1 MSTSKFTQ
9 FIEDQKAQKGNANN
23 SHFNLEAEVNSGRKN
38 KKSNLESISKSEN
51 KTIAMKKHNY
61 SAGPCI
67 LPQEVFEKSAQAI
80 LNFNDS
86 GLSLLEIS
94 HRSKDFVAVM
104 EEARALVLELLG
116 LEGKGYQALFLA
128 GGASLEFLMV
138 PYNLMKENG
147 KAAYLDTG
155 VWASGAIKEAKHFG
169 ETVVV
174 ASSKE
179 ENYNHIPKNY
189 VVPEDAD
196 YFHCTSNNT
205 IFGTQMK
212 EFPNLTIPMVCD
224 MSSDIFSR
232 QMDFSKFDLIYAG
245 AQKNMG
251 PAGTTLI
258 VVKEEILGK
267 TGRPIPSMLDYEKH
281 IKAESMYN
289 TPPVFPIYASLL
301 TLQWLKNLGGIAA
314 IEKINNAKAALL
326 YAEIDR
332 NPLFKGTANAEDRS
346 NMNAC
351 FVLENEAHTETFDAL
366 WKAAGISGLPG
377 HRLAGGYRASMYNA
391 LPLESVQVLVDVMK
405 DLEHKI

>member
-1 MSTSKFTQ
+1 LPLKNLAYTLFKQIKT
-9 FIEDQKAQKGNANN
+9 N
-23 SHFNLEAEVNSGRKN
+23 SNY
-38 KKSNLESISKSEN
+38 
-51 KTIAMKKHNY
+51 TMKKHNY

-104 EEARALVLELLG
+104 EEARSLVLELLD
-116 LEGKGYQALFLA
+116 LKDKGYQAIFLG

-138 PYNLMKENG
+138 PYNIMKENG

-155 VWASGAIKEAKHFG
+155 TWSSAAIKEAKFFG
-169 ETVVV
+169 ETTIV

-179 ENYNHIPKNY
+179 QNYNNIPKGY
-189 VVPEDAD
+189 TIPADAD

-205 IFGTQMK
+205 IFGTQIK
-212 EFPNLTIPMVCD
+212 EFPETNIPLVCD

-232 QMDFSKFDLIYAG
+232 KIDFSKFDIIYAG

-251 PAGTTLI
+251 PAGTTL
-258 VVKEEILGK
+258 VVIKEEILGK
-267 TGRPIPSMLDYEKH
+267 TGRTIPSMLDYAKH

-289 TPPVFPIYASLL
+289 TPPVFPVYASLL
-301 TLQWLKNLGGIAA
+301 TLQWLKKLGGIEA
-314 IEKINNAKAALL
+314 IEKINDAKAALL

-332 NPLFKGTANAEDRS
+332 NPLFKGTAEVEDRS
-346 NMNAC
+346 NMNAT
-351 FVLENEAHTETFDAL
+351 FLLNDESHTAKFEEMLKD
-366 WKAAGISGLPG
+366 AGINGLPG
-377 HRLAGGYRASMYNA
+377 HRSVGGYRASMYNA

-405 DLEHKI
+405 ELEKSI